1 MKKLFVL
8 VLALS
13 LVACLAVSASADTIV
28 TDKIGTAAG
37 TATGNATI
45 NLDASV
51 GGGADATETV
61 YSVDVEW
68 AETAFTYTYVGSDTR
83 DVLTWNPATHQYEV
97 LSEAANGDSSK
108 WTDSTATVN
117 VTNHSNAA
125 VTATLTVDTTAT
137 TGNGTVTFAVT
148 GGDDNGASKALAD
161 ASVIAYQNPGAA
173 DKVTFTVTATGVPTK
188 SFSVAMTVALS
199 ASTN

>member
-13 LVACLAVSASADTIV
+13 LVACLALSASADTI
-28 TDKIGTAAG
+28 G
-37 TATGNATI
+37 TATGSVNGSATI

-51 GGGADATETV
+51 GGGADGTETV

-68 AETAFTYTYVGSDTR
+68 TETAFTYIYVGASTN

-97 LSEAANGDSSK
+97 INSTVNAGESDWDDA
-108 WTDSTATVN
+108 TATVN

-125 VTATLTVDTTAT
+125 VTATLTVAEPANDA
-137 TGNGTVTFAVT
+137 GTVTFAVT

-173 DKVTFTVTATGVPTK
+173 DKVTFTVTADGVPAK

-199 ASTN
+199 AN

>member
-13 LVACLAVSASADTIV
+13 LVACLAVSASADT
-28 TDKIGTAAG
+28 IGTAAG

-83 DVLTWNPATHQYEV
+83 DVLTWNPSTHQYEV
-97 LSEAANGDSSK
+97 ISEAANGETSAWK
-108 WTDSTATVN
+108 DSTATVN

-125 VTATLTVDTTAT
+125 VTATLTVAT
-137 TGNGTVTFAVT
+137 PAAETGTVTFAVT
-148 GGDDNGASKALAD
+148 GGDANGASKALAD
-161 ASVIAYQNPGAA
+161 ASEIAYQNPGAA

-199 ASTN
+199 TN